1 VDAYDGGGGING
13 GHLAGVDAAVDVVLG
28 VEAATAAATTPAAA
42 LVFTASMYDGGDTE
56 TPPLGVAAPTTTA
69 AAASA

>member
-1 VDAYDGGGGING
+1 VDAYDGGGGIKG

-28 VEAATAAATTPAAA
+28 VEAATAAEMPAAA

-56 TPPLGVAAPTTTA
+56 TPPLGV
-69 AAASA
+69 